1 MISYLAALLAAV
13 TNATSNAVNR
23 KAAREAP
30 GRDQFRLRL
39 IFDLLH
45 RRAWLAAISLM
56 CLSSVFSAVASGVFV
71 FGEPIR
77 TGPVLVLLVLPAA
90 ALVAGAVA
98 LIRSPRLQAL
108 QAAEIGPGSGRAVPQ
123 QRRDGPVKAV
133 GHR

>member
-1 MISYLAALLAAV
+1 VISYLAALLAAV
-13 TNATSNAVNR
+13 TNAASNALNR

-56 CLSSVFSAVASGVFV
+56 FLSF
-71 FGEPIR
+71 
-77 TGPVLVLLVLPAA
+77 VLLVLPAA
-90 ALVAGAVA
+90 ALIAGAVA

-108 QAAEIGPGSGRAVPQ
+108 QADGTGPGDAPPGPPGR
-123 QRRDGPVKAV
+123 RERPVKAA